1 MATLCWGGALM
12 LHSRIEDFPRQDPNL
27 VIMRISTRLIL
38 IGTVAACAP
47 MLPEPPLPELPQ
59 PEASQPAAP
68 ATPPPATTP
77 PTTDPVPD
85 QAGFDGWKQGF
96 LDRHGGAR
104 RAEYE
109 RELTGLSPDPTV
121 IRLDGNQPEFSRPAG
136 AYVQNAVTPAR
147 IAQAKQRADRVPWAV
162 VQRFGVPTEIL
173 LAIWAQESAFG
184 QVQGDFDVIRSLAT
198 LAYDGRRRDWAEGQ
212 LKNALDI
219 VIDGRRS
226 RPGLKGSWAGA
237 MGQTQFM
244 PDNYLR
250 LGIDQDG
257 DGFVD
262 IWGSDADALASA
274 ANLLDQA
281 GWKRGQTWGYEV
293 LLPDNFDYGLAE
305 GPRHDWAF
313 WRARGVRLA
322 HGGEPTEVEQLEG
335 ATILLP
341 QGARGPAFLAL
352 PNHYVIRRY
361 NNSVSY
367 ALAIGLTADGIQG
380 KPGLT
385 RTWPDDAPL
394 SREQRIGTQRAL
406 TSMGYDTQG
415 IDGIIGANT
424 RAALR
429 RWQIDTGRL
438 ADGYLTAELAD
449 ELIRMA
455 R

>member
-1 MATLCWGGALM
+1 M
-12 LHSRIEDFPRQDPNL
+12 LRSLTDDLPRQDPNL
-27 VIMRISTRLIL
+27 VIMRISPRLIL

-47 MLPEPPLPELPQ
+47 MLPEPPLPSLPQ
-59 PEASQPAAP
+59 PETSQPT
-68 ATPPPATTP
+68 TPMTQPPATTP
-77 PTTDPVPD
+77 PTTDAAPD

-104 RAEYE
+104 RAEYA
-109 RELTGLSPDPTV
+109 RELAGLGPDPTV

-136 AYVQNAVTPAR
+136 AYVQNAVTPSR

-219 VIDGRRS
+219 VIDGRRARS
-226 RPGLKGSWAGA
+226 GLKGSWAGA

-293 LLPDNFDYGLAE
+293 ILPDNFDYGLAE

-313 WRARGVRLA
+313 WSARGVRLA
-322 HGGEPTEVEQLEG
+322 QGGIPTEAEQAEG

-394 SREQRIGTQRAL
+394 SRDQRIGTQRAL

-429 RWQIDTGRL
+429 QWQIDTGRL